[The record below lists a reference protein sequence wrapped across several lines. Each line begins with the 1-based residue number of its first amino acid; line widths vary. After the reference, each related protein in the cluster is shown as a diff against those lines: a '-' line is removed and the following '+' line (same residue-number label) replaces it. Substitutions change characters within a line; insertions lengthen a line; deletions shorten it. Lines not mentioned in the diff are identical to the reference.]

1 MGGRKWLASERMAWI
16 SPVQWI
22 QSLSTLQ
29 ANPIAID
36 SRLLKGPQGGRLPFG
51 SAVQTDVCATRCN
64 GRRLSKQGA
73 PALVASRSKAMAV
86 GEKSKRKVKAPFSFD
101 YKYPSKFDRLLNR
114 VYNEIFDQLYPVRPL
129 VFAGTFACVSA
140 YFHQHPALVPARL
153 AFFGLG
159 PAAVGL
165 LTAALP
171 VVFLRLFLWLF
182 FFRYRGHLHEPPAK
196 RSLTT
201 RFWQLCFFV
210 LKKYAPPRLLT
221 CNRLLPKQPVPTLH
235 ATLLQYLVTMDP
247 ICEQEDFVNMQSL
260 VPRFLCVDGP
270 KIQAKG
276 ENLRLVYLKRRDPL
290 LINSSVVSVD
300 FVKTPDCSQAR
311 RAANIAYLT
320 TLQMLAF
327 GDGSMSPPANGLMYS
342 GHYTRLFANCR
353 VPGREIDRWEPR
365 EFARHVV
372 VFSNGRFFR
381 VEMFDRQT
389 DRIRGLDELTE
400 VMAEI
405 LERKDE
411 PTAAERK
418 VAAFAH
424 DRRDRWAENRERFFL
439 QNEVNAK
446 FLEQIESSI
455 FCLVLDDAEHYG
467 YGGDDDVLSTFTRD
481 ILTGDGTN
489 RWPDK
494 PMNIIV
500 ARNGRA
506 AACSEHS
513 FADGPE
519 YVHFMENLFGT
530 EEHFLNTTGEA
541 NRIVVPRAGPSV
553 GRAIGAGNKRRGGRT
568 EDREEEIVCS
578 QMGAEATRCYEEYI
592 RQRKDVD
599 LASMVF
605 DEWGKGRIKG
615 AKLPPDAFFQM
626 AIQLAFFKDRHEF
639 VPTYEAAA
647 ARGFDYS
654 RTETIRTVS
663 RRSCAFVC
671 AMLEEERDKKQC
683 IEMLQAA
690 CKTHQERSR
699 RAMTGQGADRHL
711 FVLYVIS
718 KRMGIENAFLD
729 DYIGREWTLS
739 TTQTPYLTGIMDE
752 DNGSDREKWLGGAFG
767 AVKKDGYGI
776 AYHFMGNGAI
786 VFHISSFHVA
796 HSTSSFR
803 LRSLL
808 AESLREMMELFS

>member
-1 MGGRKWLASERMAWI
+1 MAWI

-29 ANPIAID
+29 ATPIAVD
-36 SRLLKGPQGGRLPFG
+36 SRLL
-51 SAVQTDVCATRCN
+51 N
-64 GRRLSKQGA
+64 

-101 YKYPSKFDRLLNR
+101 YKYPSKFDRFLNR
-114 VYNEIFDQLYPVRPL
+114 VYNEIFDQLYPIRPF

-159 PAAVGL
+159 PAVVGL

-201 RFWQLCFFV
+201 RFWQLCFLV

-247 ICEQEDFVNMQSL
+247 ICEQASWRRRATTDCEGCLQEDFVNCQSL

-270 KIQAKG
+270 KIQAKAKTSAWF
-276 ENLRLVYLKRRDPL
+276 LRNYISPHWEKYVYLKRRDPL

-311 RAANIAYLT
+311 RAAHIAYLT
-320 TLQMLAF
+320 TLQMLSF
-327 GDGSMSPPANGLMYS
+327 GDRSMSPPANGLMYS

-381 VEMFDRQT
+381 VEMFERQT
-389 DRIRGLDELTE
+389 DRIRGPDELTE

-424 DRRDRWAENRERFFL
+424 DRRDRWAGNRERFFL

-530 EEHFLNTTGEA
+530 EEHFLNTTSEA
-541 NRIVVPRAGPSV
+541 NRIVVPRAGLQLAERLELEMS
-553 GRAIGAGNKRRGGRT
+553 
-568 EDREEEIVCS
+568 EE
-578 QMGAEATRCYEEYI
+578 MGAEATRCYEDYI

-663 RRSCAFVC
+663 RRSCAFVR

-699 RAMTGQGADRHL
+699 RAMTGQGVDRHL

-718 KRMGIENAFLD
+718 KGMGIENAFLD

-786 VFHISSFHVA
+786 VFHISSYRSA
-796 HSTSSFR
+796 DSTSSFR

-808 AESLREMMELFS
+808 AESLREMMDLFS